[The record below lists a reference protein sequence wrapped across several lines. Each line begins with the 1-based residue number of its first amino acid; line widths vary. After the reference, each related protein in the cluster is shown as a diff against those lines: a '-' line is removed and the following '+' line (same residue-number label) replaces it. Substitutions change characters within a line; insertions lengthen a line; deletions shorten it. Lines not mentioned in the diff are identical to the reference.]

1 MTVSNDLHPS
11 VYIAIWIICSGSV
24 ILFNKYILHTLE
36 FPFPILLTTFHLL
49 FATIATRIM
58 RRTTSLLNGLDAV
71 KITPTVY
78 RTAILPSASCFQCP
92 LLSQTMHIFTICGI
106 WTDAE
111 VLLIGY
117 LMQIEKPDSKILM
130 KVSLI
135 VIGTVLTSYGEVQFV
150 VIGVLCQ
157 VTGILTEATR
167 LVLVQKLLKDFKMD
181 PLVSLYH
188 FAPICALMNGIAR
201 ISTALFELLDGAIAQ
216 RISSVLDWQDVIT
229 CMCLSGIFKNILL
242 VSVSVLIW
250 GTPISSLQ
258 FLGYGIALIGLVSYK
273 QPDIE
278 SRWLAAAFVHCWQW
292 LVGAATA
299 LALHQV
305 GIESSLYDQVDLV
318 DATLKSGGSP
328 IVVDFGDSG
337 GSVMLGASA
346 LRVVNTLGL
355 LDQVMIA
362 SYPSPTTNWFKID
375 GSSQITLDAVK
386 VAKYC
391 DETEPAFQTPVQIL
405 RSKMAWTFKISEE
418 LGAVQVM
425 TFNDPLPSLV
435 RNTAKYRND
444 DAKVISNFSS
454 CNLRFARSSI
464 YHKGRVVLLGDS
476 AHGMVP
482 NAGVGLMMGLE
493 DVGTLLELFRHYQ
506 DPQYLPRVFELYS
519 KLRVPRGT
527 GLRCEAVRWQ
537 SSTIQALR
545 FGHFKLRYGTIYD
558 CPIEVASAIQASEK
572 Q

>member
-1 MTVSNDLHPS
+1 MHAVI
-11 VYIAIWIICSGSV
+11 VGSG
-24 ILFNKYILHTLE
+24 
-36 FPFPILLTTFHLL
+36 
-49 FATIATRIM
+49 
-58 RRTTSLLNGLDAV
+58 
-71 KITPTVY
+71 
-78 RTAILPSASCFQCP
+78 
-92 LLSQTMHIFTICGI
+92 
-106 WTDAE
+106 
-111 VLLIGY
+111 
-117 LMQIEKPDSKILM
+117 
-130 KVSLI
+130 
-135 VIGTVLTSYGEVQFV
+135 
-150 VIGVLCQ
+150 
-157 VTGILTEATR
+157 
-167 LVLVQKLLKDFKMD
+167 
-181 PLVSLYH
+181 
-188 FAPICALMNGIAR
+188 
-201 ISTALFELLDGAIAQ
+201 
-216 RISSVLDWQDVIT
+216 
-229 CMCLSGIFKNILL
+229 
-242 VSVSVLIW
+242 
-250 GTPISSLQ
+250 
-258 FLGYGIALIGLVSYK
+258 
-273 QPDIE
+273 
-278 SRWLAAAFVHCWQW
+278 

-318 DATLKSGGSP
+318 DAALKSGGSP
-328 IVVDFGDSG
+328 IAVDFGDSG

-405 RSKMAWTFKISEE
+405 RSKLHSILMLACHKVGIRTFTGKKFVSFNETEQGVTACFQDGTTASGDFLVGADGIHSATRRSVFGENCKAVFTGAIGHIGVVKTKENNIELKETCAFYIDRDNKQMAWTFKISEE

-425 TFNDPLPSLV
+425 TFNDPLPV
-435 RNTAKYRND
+435 AGEEYRPVSDLPKESSRLADLLADWGLPKNIEMMMR
-444 DAKVISNFSS
+444 KSFRISPAAIYD
-454 CNLRFARSSI
+454 LPDLPI

-519 KLRVPRGT
+519 KLRVPRGH
-527 GLRCEAVRWQ
+527 GAAMRSRQMAEQ
-537 SSTIQALR
+537 YYSGSSAL
-545 FGHFKLRYGTIYD
+545 GHFKLRVGIFLFNHNLLKYGTIYD